1 MLTICIILI
10 VLLALDLLFT
20 LALRCRKGHPKWELL
35 KKYRYAHRGF
45 HDKPVIPENSLSAF
59 RRAIEH
65 GFGAELDV
73 HLLKDGTL
81 AVFHDSDLRRCA
93 NVDGQIED
101 LTLEEL
107 KQLRLEGT
115 DEQIPTFDE
124 VLALFESATPL
135 IIELK
140 TARGN
145 HHALAKAVCE
155 RLDTYK
161 GEFCIESFDPFAL
174 IDVKKLRPEICRG
187 QLSMNFEKDKAGL
200 PWYKRFIAGNLLL
213 NFLTVPDFI
222 AYKFEDRKGYC
233 LHAHLGR
240 AGGQLDHPQKRGP
253 ARLRGRRQHP
263 HLRTLRPGRTVKN
276 RPPQLLWRP
285 VFYGFFG
292 SAGLAL
298 TRADLRRRGRRAR
311 GFWASAA

>member
-45 HDKPVIPENSLSAF
+45 HDKPVIPENSLPAF

-93 NVDGQIED
+93 NVDGQIEN

-145 HHALAKAVCE
+145 HHALVKAVCE

-187 QLSMNFEKDKAGL
+187 QLSMNFCKDPSGL
-200 PWYKRFIAGNLLL
+200 PFYKRVIAGNMLL
-213 NFLTVPDFI
+213 NFLTRPDFI
-222 AYKFEDRKGYC
+222 AYKFEDRKALSPTLC
-233 LHAHLGR
+233 
-240 AGGQLDHPQKRGP
+240 
-253 ARLRGRRQHP
+253 
-263 HLRTLRPGRTVKN
+263 RTLWGIQEVSWTIRQKED
-276 RPPQLLWRP
+276 LLNAEQA
-285 VFYGFFG
+285 G
-292 SAGLAL
+292 SIGIFECF
-298 TRADLRRRGRRAR
+298 DPDEP
-311 GFWASAA
+311 

>member
-1 MLTICIILI
+1 MKDAESAVATIP
-10 VLLALDLLFT
+10 APDLLFT
-20 LALRCRKGHPKWELL
+20 LALRRRH
-35 KKYRYAHRGF
+35 RRHRGF
-45 HDKPVIPENSLSAF
+45 HDKPVIPENSLPAF

-93 NVDGQIED
+93 NVDGIGD
-101 LTLEEL
+101 ALEEL

-115 DEQIPTFDE
+115 DVQIPTFDE

-174 IDVKKLRPEICRG
+174 IDVKKLRPEMPR
-187 QLSMNFEKDKAGL
+187 
-200 PWYKRFIAGNLLL
+200 
-213 NFLTVPDFI
+213 
-222 AYKFEDRKGYC
+222 
-233 LHAHLGR
+233 
-240 AGGQLDHPQKRGP
+240 P
-253 ARLRGRRQHP
+253 AVDEL
-263 HLRTLRPGRTVKN
+263 
-276 RPPQLLWRP
+276 
-285 VFYGFFG
+285 
-292 SAGLAL
+292 
-298 TRADLRRRGRRAR
+298 
-311 GFWASAA
+311 

>member
-45 HDKPVIPENSLSAF
+45 HDKPVIPENSLPAF

-135 IIELK
+135 IIDLK

-145 HHALAKAVCE
+145 HQALAKAVCE

-222 AYKFEDRKGYC
+222 AYNYLTAPRT
-233 LHAHLGR
+233 
-240 AGGQLDHPQKRGP
+240 
-253 ARLRGRRQHP
+253 
-263 HLRTLRPGRTVKN
+263 RTLSLIRKVWHAPCVAWTVRDESKE
-276 RPPQLLWRP
+276 P
-285 VFYGFFG
+285 
-292 SAGLAL
+292 LAL
-298 TRADLRRRGRRAR
+298 AR
-311 GFWASAA
+311 FDAVIFERYRPATYITPPVA